1 MIRVSCLIGSAL
13 ALVLLVTSSA
23 QAQLGRGG
31 GMRIP
36 PTVTNIMMMRSEP
49 VQKELALSPEQTKSI
64 TEIAT
69 QMQAEAMEIMSGLQ
83 DLTPEERQAEMAN
96 VMSMVSDRAKELQ
109 KKVDEILDDKQTDR
123 VKQLSLQQR
132 GVDALGDEEVIGALK
147 LTPEQLAELV
157 KIRDDAQA
165 KTQEIVQEALGQG
178 GDREKI
184 REKLQAFRKEVGD
197 KAFAVLTAEQK
208 DQFEKMKGAK
218 FDFPRGGRGPFGF

>member
-1 MIRVSCLIGSAL
+1 MIRVSCWIGSAL
-13 ALVLLVTSSA
+13 ALVLLVTSAA
-23 QAQLGRGG
+23 QQLGRGG
-31 GMRIP
+31 GMHIP

-49 VQKELALSPEQTKSI
+49 VQKELALSDEQTKAI

-69 QMQAEAMEIMSGLQ
+69 QMQSEAMEIMSGLQ

-96 VMSMVSDRAKELQ
+96 VMQMVTDRAKELQ
-109 KKVDEILDDKQTDR
+109 KKVDEILDDKQTAR
-123 VKQLSLQQR
+123 VKELSIQQR
-132 GVDALGDEEVIGALK
+132 GVDALGDEEVITALK
-147 LTPEQLAELV
+147 ITPEQLGQLV

-184 REKLQAFRKEVGD
+184 REKIQAFRKEVGD

-218 FDFPRGGRGPFGF
+218 FDFPRQRGPFGF